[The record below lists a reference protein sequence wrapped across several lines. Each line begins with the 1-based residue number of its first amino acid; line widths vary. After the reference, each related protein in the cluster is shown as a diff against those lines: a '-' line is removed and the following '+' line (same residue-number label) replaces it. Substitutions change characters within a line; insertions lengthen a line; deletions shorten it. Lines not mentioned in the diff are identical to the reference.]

1 MSLFSS
7 IQMASNTLQAD
18 QIGLQVVGQN
28 IANANTPSYIRE
40 TVQLEP
46 GPTQRVGNLLLGTG
60 VTIEG
65 VTQQID
71 TFLEQRL
78 QGAMSDSSDT
88 QTQATAYTNLEQ
100 VSGELSSTDM
110 STLMTNFFNSI
121 SNVLNDPQD
130 VPTRNAAV
138 LQGTTLTQA
147 VNSVAQGVSQLQSNL
162 NDQVAGTAASINS
175 LTSAI
180 AQLNV
185 QIAQTQGGNSGSN
198 QAVGLLD
205 QRTAD
210 LEDLS
215 NLIDIRVQPDSSG
228 GVSVYC
234 GNTYLVMDGNSRPV
248 QSTNSEVNG
257 TSEANISIT
266 ATGET
271 LDPSSG
277 ELHGLLTAR
286 DQVLGG
292 FTTQLNNFAQ
302 TLAFE
307 FNKVYSSGQGLTG
320 YQTATGEF
328 GVDDS
333 NAALN
338 AAGLTYTPSNG
349 SFQVIVQNT
358 QTGASTTNTVNVNLT
373 GLGQQTTLAS
383 LADSLNSISGLS
395 ASINASGQLTINS
408 NSSDEE
414 FSFANDNSGT
424 LAALGINT
432 FFSGTSAATLGVST
446 VLQND
451 PGKFAASQGGIGQD
465 TQNATALAN
474 FMNQP
479 LASQNGDT
487 ISTVYDNFMASTSQA
502 ASVAQSTSTA
512 SQSYL
517 QTLQGQKT
525 SISGVNIDEEAVN
538 MMTLQSNYAA
548 SAKYITTIQQLLS
561 ILVQL

>member
-46 GPTQRVGNLLLGTG
+46 GPTMRVGNLLLGSG
-60 VTIEG
+60 VTVAG
-65 VTQQID
+65 VTQDID

-88 QTQATAYTNLEQ
+88 QAQATAYTDLEQ
-100 VSGELSSTDM
+100 ATGALSSTDM
-110 STLMTNFFNSI
+110 STLMTNFFNSV
-121 SNVLNDPQD
+121 SDVLNNPQD
-130 VPTRNAAV
+130 VPTRNSAV

-147 VNSVAQGVSQLQSNL
+147 VNSAANGVSQLQSSL
-162 NDQVAGTAASINS
+162 NDQVAGMATSINS
-175 LTSAI
+175 LTSEI
-180 AQLNV
+180 SQLNV
-185 QIAQTQGGNSGSN
+185 QIAQTQGGNNADSE
-198 QAVGLLD
+198 AVGLLD
-205 QRTAD
+205 QRTQD
-210 LEDLS
+210 LESLS
-215 NLIDIRVQPDSSG
+215 NLINIRVQSDPGG

-234 GNTYLVMDGNSRPV
+234 GDTYLVMDGTSRPV
-248 QSTNSEVNG
+248 ETTDSNVNG
-257 TSEANISIT
+257 VDTASVSIT

-271 LDPSSG
+271 LDPTSG
-277 ELHGLLTAR
+277 QLHGLLTAR

-292 FTTQLNNFAQ
+292 FTSQLNSFAQ

-320 YQTATGEF
+320 YQTTTSEF
-328 GVDDS
+328 GVDDPT
-333 NAALN
+333 AALN

-358 QTGASTTNTVNVNLT
+358 QTGESTTNTVNVNLT
-373 GLGQQTTLAS
+373 GTGQQTTLQS
-383 LADSLNSISGLS
+383 LASQLNSISGLS
-395 ASINASGQLTINS
+395 ASINTSGQLTINS
-408 NSSDEE
+408 SSSDEE
-414 FSFANDNSGT
+414 FAFANDNSGT

-432 FFSGTSAATLGVST
+432 FFSGTTAADLGVNS
-446 VLQND
+446 VVQND

-465 TQNATALAN
+465 TQNATTLAN

-479 LASQNGDT
+479 LASQNGET
-487 ISTVYDNFMASTSQA
+487 ISTVYDNFMSTMAQDG
-502 ASVAQSTSTA
+502 SVAQSTSTA

-525 SISGVNIDEEAVN
+525 SVSGVDLDEEAVN
-538 MMTLQSNYAA
+538 MMTLQSNYDA

-561 ILVQL
+561 VLVQL

>member
-28 IANANTPSYIRE
+28 IANANTPSYILE
-40 TVQLEP
+40 TTQLEP
-46 GPTQRVGNLLLGTG
+46 GPTQRVGNLLLGSG
-60 VTIEG
+60 VTVEG

-162 NDQVAGTAASINS
+162 NEQVSGMATSINS

-185 QIAQTQGGNSGSN
+185 QIAQTQGGNSGDS

-205 QRTAD
+205 QRTED
-210 LEDLS
+210 LENLS
-215 NLIDIRVQPDSSG
+215 KLIDIRVQLDSSG

-234 GNTYLVMDGNSRPV
+234 GNTYLVADGNSRAV
-248 QSTNSEVNG
+248 QSTSSDVNG
-257 TSEANISIT
+257 TSEASISIT

-277 ELHGLLTAR
+277 ELHGLLTSR

-292 FTTQLNNFAQ
+292 FATQLNDFAQ

-373 GLGQQTTLAS
+373 GLGPQTTLAS
-383 LADSLNSISGLS
+383 LASSLNSISGIS
-395 ASINASGQLTINS
+395 ASINATGQLTINS
-408 NSSDEE
+408 SSSDEE

-465 TQNATALAN
+465 TQNATVLAN
-474 FMNQP
+474 FANQS

-487 ISTVYDNFMASTSQA
+487 ISTVYDNFMAGTTQA

-525 SISGVNIDEEAVN
+525 SISGVNIDEEAVD

-548 SAKYITTIQQLLS
+548 SAKYITTLQQLLS

>member
-46 GPTQRVGNLLLGTG
+46 GPTMRVGNLLMGTG
-60 VTIEG
+60 VTVQGI
-65 VTQQID
+65 TQQLD

-88 QTQATAYTNLEQ
+88 QTQATTYTDLEQ
-100 VSGELSSTDM
+100 ATGALSSTDM

-121 SNVLNDPQD
+121 SSVLNDPQD
-130 VPTRNAAV
+130 VPTRDSAV

-147 VNSVAQGVSQLQSNL
+147 VNSVANSVSQLQSSVNQ
-162 NDQVAGTAASINS
+162 QVAGMPTSINA
-175 LTSAI
+175 LTSEI

-185 QIAQTQGGNSGSN
+185 QIAQMQGGNNNNSE
-198 QAVGLLD
+198 AVGLLD

-210 LEDLS
+210 LESLS
-215 NLIDIRVQPDSSG
+215 NLIDISVQPDSSG

-234 GNTYLVMDGNSRPV
+234 GNTYLVADGTSRAV
-248 QSTNSEVNG
+248 ETTYSDVNG
-257 TSEANISIT
+257 TAEAGVSIT

-271 LDPSSG
+271 LDPTSG
-277 ELHGLLTAR
+277 QLHGLLTAR

-292 FTTQLNNFAQ
+292 FATQLNSFAQ

-320 YQTATGEF
+320 YQTLTSEF
-328 GVDDS
+328 GVDDPT
-333 NAALN
+333 AALN
-338 AAGLTYTPSNG
+338 AAGLTYTPTNG

-358 QTGASTTNTVNVNLT
+358 QTGESTTNTVNVNLT
-373 GLGQQTTLAS
+373 GLGQQTTLQS

-395 ASINASGQLTINS
+395 ASINAGGQLTINS
-408 NSSDEE
+408 SSPNQE
-414 FSFANDNSGT
+414 FAFADDNSGT

-432 FFSGTSAATLGVST
+432 FFSGTTAADLGVNT
-446 VLQND
+446 VVQND

-465 TQNATALAN
+465 TQNATTLAN
-474 FMNQP
+474 FLNQP

-487 ISTVYDNFMASTSQA
+487 ISTVYDNFMSATAQD

-525 SISGVNIDEEAVN
+525 SISGVNLDEEAVN
-538 MMTLQSNYAA
+538 LMTLQSNYDA

-561 ILVQL
+561 VLVQL